1 MKVVRKISELR
12 EETKKAK
19 KLGFV
24 PTMGFLHEGHMTLV
38 REARKNSDAVV
49 LSLFVNPAQFNSR
62 EDYDNYPR
70 NETGDIELCRKN
82 GVDIVYIPDPD
93 EIYMGGKIPDIN
105 IRIPHLMKSLCA
117 STRPGHFEGVLLV
130 IGKLFHTVKPDIVF
144 FGKKD
149 YQQYLIIKEFT
160 EVLNFPIEIRGVE
173 TVREKS
179 GLAMSSRN
187 ARLSEKGLET
197 ATLLFRSMKLAE
209 KLLKQG
215 RADIRELREQIRDVI
230 LSSPL
235 TKIDYIELLD
245 PDTLEEKTVPEGK
258 IFIGLA
264 VFVEGVRLIDNM
276 TLNS

>member
-12 EETKKAK
+12 EAVPKGKKN
-19 KLGFV
+19 GFV

-38 REARKNSDAVV
+38 REARKKSDIVV

-70 NETGDIELCRKN
+70 NEARDLELCKKN
-82 GVDIVYIPDPD
+82 GVDTVYIPDPD
-93 EIYMGGKIPDIN
+93 EIYIGGKIPDIS
-105 IRIPHLMKSLCA
+105 IRIPHLMKNLCA
-117 STRPGHFEGVLLV
+117 TARPGHFEGVLLV
-130 IGKLFHTVKPDIVF
+130 IGKLFHAVRPDIVF
-144 FGKKD
+144 LGKKD

-160 EVLNFPIEIRGVE
+160 EVLNFPAEIVGVE

-187 ARLSEKGLET
+187 ARLSEKGLEA
-197 ATLLFRSMKLAE
+197 ATLLYRSMILAE
-209 KLLKQG
+209 KLLRQG
-215 RADIRELREQIRDVI
+215 RAGIRELREQIRDVI

-245 PDTLEEKTVPEGK
+245 PDTLEEKTLAEGK

-264 VFVEGVRLIDNM
+264 VFVENVRLI
-276 TLNS
+276 

>member
-12 EETKKAK
+12 EAVSKGKKI
-19 KLGFV
+19 GFV

-38 REARKNSDAVV
+38 REAVKNSDTVV

-62 EDYDNYPR
+62 EDYEKYPR
-70 NETGDIELCRKN
+70 NEAGDLELCRKN
-82 GVDIVYIPDPD
+82 GVHIVYIPDPD
-93 EIYMGGKIPDIN
+93 EIYTAGKIPDIC
-105 IRIPHLMKSLCA
+105 ISIPHLMKNLCA

-130 IGKLFHTVKPDIVF
+130 IGKLFHTVRPDIVF

-187 ARLSEKGLET
+187 ARLSEKGLEA
-197 ATLLFRSMKLAE
+197 ATLLYRSMKLAE
-209 KLLKQG
+209 KLLRQG
-215 RADIRELREQIRDVI
+215 RAGIQELREQIRDVI

-235 TKIDYIELLD
+235 TRIDYIELLD
-245 PDTLEEKTVPEGK
+245 PDTLEEKTLPEGK

-264 VFVEGVRLIDNM
+264 VFVENVRLIDNM
-276 TLNS
+276 ILNS

>member
-12 EETKKAK
+12 EAVPKGKKN
-19 KLGFV
+19 GFV

-38 REARKNSDAVV
+38 REARKKSDIVV

-70 NETGDIELCRKN
+70 NEVRDLELCKKN

-93 EIYMGGKIPDIN
+93 EIYIGGKIPDIS
-105 IRIPHLMKSLCA
+105 IRIPHLMKNLCA
-117 STRPGHFEGVLLV
+117 TARPGHFEGVLLV
-130 IGKLFHTVKPDIVF
+130 IGKLFHAVRPDIVF
-144 FGKKD
+144 LGKKD

-160 EVLNFPIEIRGVE
+160 EVLNFPAEIVGVE

-187 ARLSEKGLET
+187 ARLSEKGLEA
-197 ATLLFRSMKLAE
+197 ATLLYRSMILAE
-209 KLLKQG
+209 KLLRQG
-215 RADIRELREQIRDVI
+215 RAGIRELREQIRDVI

-245 PDTLEEKTVPEGK
+245 PDTLEEKTLAEGK

-264 VFVEGVRLIDNM
+264 VFVENVRLIDNM

>member
-12 EETKKAK
+12 EAVPKGKKN
-19 KLGFV
+19 GFV

-38 REARKNSDAVV
+38 REARKKSDIVV

-70 NETGDIELCRKN
+70 NEARDLELCKKN
-82 GVDIVYIPDPD
+82 GVDTVYIPDPD
-93 EIYMGGKIPDIN
+93 EIYIGGKIPDIS
-105 IRIPHLMKSLCA
+105 IRIPHLMKNLCA
-117 STRPGHFEGVLLV
+117 TARPGHFEGVLLV
-130 IGKLFHTVKPDIVF
+130 IGKLFHAVRPDIVF
-144 FGKKD
+144 LGKKD

-160 EVLNFPIEIRGVE
+160 EVLNFPAEIVGVE

-187 ARLSEKGLET
+187 ARLSEKGLEA
-197 ATLLFRSMKLAE
+197 ATLLYRSMILAE
-209 KLLKQG
+209 KLLRQG
-215 RADIRELREQIRDVI
+215 RAGIRELREQIRDVI

-245 PDTLEEKTVPEGK
+245 PDTLEEKTVAEGK

-264 VFVEGVRLIDNM
+264 VFVENVRLIDNM

>member
-12 EETKKAK
+12 DAVPKGKKN
-19 KLGFV
+19 GFV

-38 REARKNSDAVV
+38 REARKKSDIVV

-70 NETGDIELCRKN
+70 NEARDLELCKKN
-82 GVDIVYIPDPD
+82 GVDTVYIPDPD
-93 EIYMGGKIPDIN
+93 EIYIGGKIPDIS
-105 IRIPHLMKSLCA
+105 IRIPHLMKNLCA
-117 STRPGHFEGVLLV
+117 TARPGHFEGVLLV
-130 IGKLFHTVKPDIVF
+130 IGKLFHAVRPDIVF
-144 FGKKD
+144 LGKKD

-160 EVLNFPIEIRGVE
+160 EVLNFPAEIVGVE

-187 ARLSEKGLET
+187 ARLSEKGLEA
-197 ATLLFRSMKLAE
+197 ATLLYRSMILAE
-209 KLLKQG
+209 KLLRQG
-215 RADIRELREQIRDVI
+215 RAGIRELREQIRDVI

-245 PDTLEEKTVPEGK
+245 PDTLEEKTLAEGK

-264 VFVEGVRLIDNM
+264 VFVENVRLIDNM